1 MLLPRLEVEDSGV
14 TATLRMIQWRAN
26 HPDTTGSDQATDAVL
41 DRIID
46 AYHAASE
53 VFGDRA
59 AQPAGIGL

>member
-1 MLLPRLEVEDSGV
+1 
-14 TATLRMIQWRAN
+14 MIQWRAN

-53 VFGDRA
+53 VFADRA